1 MKKLLLLSLTICC
14 FYIANA
20 QDRIYTTDGQV
31 IEARNIKREGA
42 AFRYSLYSA
51 SVMDRS
57 TYMIDANRVVKI
69 KYEDGRVYVEQPV
82 SNNSSTQMQATAA
95 KHEES
100 TTKKRDNPDTMFVY
114 ATLSPNKQLT
124 PKLYNAYPPYKSP
137 ALSFASSMILPGLG
151 QMYNDEVSKGLVFLG
166 VDIAAWALF
175 FISINNDYLPY
186 IFAAVGAGI
195 HIAAPIEAAITSDNL
210 NRGHGY
216 LALYPSV
223 SRMSYASA
231 DGVSTLVPSM
241 VMSLSF

>member
-1 MKKLLLLSLTICC
+1 MKKLLLLSLTVCC
-14 FYIANA
+14 FYIVNA

-31 IEARNIKREGA
+31 IEARNIRQEGNT
-42 AFRYSLYSA
+42 FRYSLYSA
-51 SVMDRS
+51 SIVDRS

-69 KYEDGRVYVEQPV
+69 KYEDGRVYGEQ
-82 SNNSSTQMQATAA
+82 SAADNSSMQMQATVA
-95 KHEES
+95 KQEEPVA
-100 TTKKRDNPDTMFVY
+100 KKRDNFDTVVVY

-137 ALSFASSMILPGLG
+137 ALSFACSLILPGLG

-166 VDIAAWALF
+166 ADIAAWALF
-175 FISINNDYLPY
+175 FISVNNDYLPY
-186 IFAAVGAGI
+186 IFAAIGAGI
-195 HIAAPIEAAITSDNL
+195 HIAAPIEAVITSDNL

-223 SRMSYASA
+223 GRMSYASA

-241 VMSLSF
+241 TLSLSF